1 MNPAMSSPWSRRGVW
16 LLALVVLGLFPV
28 LFESGTEQLTRWI
41 PLVVAGIGLNLLTGF
56 NGQVSIGHGAF
67 FGLGAYACGIWV
79 NDHDGQFLMGFIV
92 AIVLCFFAGGIVG
105 LPALRIRGLA
115 LALMTIAVGTLF
127 PDIIRQFEGLTGGSS
142 GLGIQT
148 LKLNGRGRLQDRTTE
163 WLAPG
168 WSGFSSDQW
177 RFYVFAIIA
186 AICVAMTAA
195 LIRSRTGRALIAI
208 RDNEVAAETN
218 GIAVDR
224 LKVITFGLS
233 AALAGIGGAMFALI
247 DFNLTP
253 DSFNLN
259 FSLNL
264 LVIVVIGGSGTILG
278 PVVGALSV
286 GLFNDVIVK
295 RVLPNDLGLVG
306 PVILGVVLV
315 LSMQFSPGGT
325 VGSIKHVVEERQL
338 KRRTALPPTP

>member
-1 MNPAMSSPWSRRGVW
+1 MNLSMSSPWTRRGAW
-16 LLALVVLGLFPV
+16 ILALVVLGLFP
-28 LFESGTEQLTRWI
+28 LLNESGTEQFTRWI
-41 PLVVAGIGLNLLTGF
+41 PLAVAGVGLNLLTGF

-79 NDHDGQFLMGFIV
+79 NDHDGQFVMGFIV
-92 AIVLCFFAGGIVG
+92 AIVLCFLAGAIVG

-127 PDIIRQFEGLTGGSS
+127 PDIIRQFERLTGGSS
-142 GLGIQT
+142 GLAIQT
-148 LKLNGRGRLQDRTTE
+148 LKVNGRGKLQDRTTE
-163 WLAPG
+163 WVAPG
-168 WSGFSSDQW
+168 WTGISSDQW
-177 RFYVFAIIA
+177 RFYIFASIA
-186 AICVAMTAA
+186 VICLAMVAA

-253 DSFNLN
+253 DPFNLT

-295 RVLPNDLGLVG
+295 KVLPADLGLLG
-306 PVILGVVLV
+306 PVILGVTLV
-315 LSMQFSPGGT
+315 LSMQFAPSGT
-325 VGSIKHVVEERQL
+325 VGSLKHSIEERQL
-338 KRRTALPPTP
+338 KRRMASPPAS